1 MSRSF
6 IPLTISGMVLCLVAC
21 ASGGEKPAAKTA
33 ADAAEKPAAPA
44 EEAAEGGDETADGGG
59 SAPAEAE
66 APKAEAQPKPTEIL
80 PTPAVAF
87 AFDYNA
93 SELKAKH
100 EEKCKAMKDTPSA
113 FAACIERER
122 ATFKADVLQFVQN
135 AEGKIVWVVF
145 VRKGTSL
152 NEVFQSPIE
161 LTNETATSVTIKLSG
176 QGRGAQQIF
185 QGQREIPV
193 SLPDRYSLVIEDPK
207 FGTLKYASKVGIA
220 PKPQP

>member
-6 IPLTISGMVLCLVAC
+6 IPLTISGIVLCLVAC
-21 ASGGEKPAAKTA
+21 ASGGEKPAAKDA

-44 EEAAEGGDETADGGG
+44 EKPAEEAEEAE

-66 APKAEAQPKPTEIL
+66 APKAEPQPKPTEIL
-80 PTPAVAF
+80 TTPDVAF

-100 EEKCKAMKDTPSA
+100 EEKCKAMKDKPSA

-135 AEGKIVWVVF
+135 AEGKFVWLVF

-152 NEVFQSPIE
+152 SEVFQSPVE
-161 LTNETATSVTIKLSG
+161 FTNEAANAVTLKLSG
-176 QGRGAQQIF
+176 QGRGTQQIF